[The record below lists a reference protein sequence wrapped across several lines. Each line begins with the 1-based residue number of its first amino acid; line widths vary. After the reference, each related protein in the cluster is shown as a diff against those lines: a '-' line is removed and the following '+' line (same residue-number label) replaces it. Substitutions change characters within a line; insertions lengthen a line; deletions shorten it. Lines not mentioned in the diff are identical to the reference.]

1 MQPPPPSYRRTGSL
15 PPRPPSSSPGDLLAW
30 TADAIDVLE
39 KRLDAHEALD
49 ADVHARVDALI
60 ASVGADGSVL
70 TRTKPTGIYKAVAD
84 GFDALRA
91 ENDAFRAQISAELTT
106 VLQAVNAL
114 RADRDADR
122 TSKLEAIKVEDAK
135 REALAQVRAPWAG
148 SWTVVRNALLVL
160 LVGGAFTTLG
170 ALLARHFH

>member
-1 MQPPPPSYRRTGSL
+1 MSGPTSTRRTGSL

-30 TADAIDVLE
+30 TADAIDMLE
-39 KRLDAHEALD
+39 RRLDAHEAID
-49 ADVHARVDALI
+49 DDVHARVDALV

-91 ENDAFRAQISAELTT
+91 ENDAFRVQISAELAV
-106 VLQAVNAL
+106 VLEAVNGL

-122 TSKLEAIKVEDAK
+122 TSRVEAIKIEAAK
-135 REALAQVRAPWAG
+135 AEALAAVRAPWAG
-148 SWTVVRNALLVL
+148 SWVVVRNALLVL